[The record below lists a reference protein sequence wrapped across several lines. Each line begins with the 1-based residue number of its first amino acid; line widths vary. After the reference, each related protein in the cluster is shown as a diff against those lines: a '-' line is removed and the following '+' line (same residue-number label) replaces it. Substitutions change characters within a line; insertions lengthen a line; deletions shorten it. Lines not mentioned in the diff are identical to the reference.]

1 MSRAKKS
8 CKICSAGTSIISD
21 GVIRMRNQNSVEIIA
36 TRIFEVKGKKIMI
49 DRDLAFL
56 YGVPTKR
63 LNEQVKRNIRRFPE
77 DFMFQ
82 LTKDEK
88 ERLVANCD
96 HLKALTFSYRLPYAF
111 TEQGVAMLSSVLNS
125 ERAIQVNI
133 MIMRAFTKLKELLLT
148 HKDLAIKLEALEKK
162 YAEHDEKIQ
171 AIFSA
176 IKQLLEP
183 PLQEP
188 KRRIGFHT

>member
-1 MSRAKKS
+1 MPEA
-8 CKICSAGTSIISD
+8 AA
-21 GVIRMRNQNSVEIIA
+21 VEIIA
-36 TRIFEVKGKKIMI
+36 TKIFSVRSKKIMV
-49 DRDLAFL
+49 DRDLASL

-63 LNEQVKRNIRRFPE
+63 LNEQVKRNIKRFPE

-82 LTKDEK
+82 LTKKEK
-88 ERLVANCD
+88 ERLVAICD
-96 HLKALTFSYRLPYAF
+96 RFATLKHSTSLPYAF

-133 MIMRAFTKLKELLLT
+133 LIMRAFTKLRELLLT
-148 HKDLAIKLEALEKK
+148 HKDLAIKLETLEKK

-183 PLQEP
+183 PAEEP